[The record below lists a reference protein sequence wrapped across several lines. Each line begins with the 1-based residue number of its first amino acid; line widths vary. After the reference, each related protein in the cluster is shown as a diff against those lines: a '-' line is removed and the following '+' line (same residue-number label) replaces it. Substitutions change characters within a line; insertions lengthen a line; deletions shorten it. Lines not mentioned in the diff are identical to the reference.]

1 MIEGKKQM
9 KKLILALITLSLF
22 ACGEIEEENL
32 GPCAVFQENYSHT
45 VTYCE
50 GEVVSV
56 DVLCDYRRQIDRG
69 EFCAPSNQQSQFCVD
84 ECDCKYVNKCW
95 SH

>member
-9 KKLILALITLSLF
+9 TKLILALITLSLF

-32 GPCAVFQENYSHT
+32 GPCAVFQDNYSHT
-45 VTYCE
+45 ITYCE
-50 GEVVSV
+50 DEIVSV
-56 DVLCDYRRQIDRG
+56 DVLCDYSGIIER
-69 EFCAPSNQQSQFCVD
+69 EYCAPSDQQSTFCRE

-95 SH
+95 RD